1 MFRSVSVILTSALV
15 LSQPAPAFA
24 AAAPLQPVSKW
35 NVSNGDTLCI
45 ASRGYGS
52 PAGPVSLS
60 IVPSPNGQTYEL
72 LVGSKY
78 TARGRAIEEQGS
90 VNFGKGPIDAWALF
104 YQTANRGSDVHDF
117 RIPAAE
123 MTQAASA
130 PTMSL
135 HISGSSDFTF
145 ALDSMTQVLDGLKKC
160 SVDLERNWNMDR
172 QQWSKFS
179 SRAHADF
186 KNLFNPEDY
195 PLQAIWKEQGGTGQY
210 LLLVDE
216 HGKVD
221 GCQVLQ
227 PTGVPVLDVTVCA
240 VIQNK
245 AKFTPALDE
254 NGKPVRSVVV
264 TPTIN
269 WRIP

>member
-45 ASRGYGS
+45 ASRSYGS

-104 YQTANRGSDVHDF
+104 YQTVNRGSDVHDF

-186 KNLFNPEDY
+186 KNLFNPRIIRSRRSGRNRGERGNICCWWTSTERSTD
-195 PLQAIWKEQGGTGQY
+195 
-210 LLLVDE
+210 
-216 HGKVD
+216 
-221 GCQVLQ
+221 
-227 PTGVPVLDVTVCA
+227 
-240 VIQNK
+240 
-245 AKFTPALDE
+245 
-254 NGKPVRSVVV
+254 VRSCNRPGCLCW
-264 TPTIN
+264 TSPSA
-269 WRIP
+269 P